1 METNITVDQFLEEWL
16 SDIVVGNPNTS
27 ELGNRFARKIL
38 TQWLDI
44 DDSTDEIFYC
54 DGTRDGGIDIA
65 YLYEGNADDETESE
79 GHRWYLVQSK
89 YGTAFQGETTLL
101 KEGEKLINTL
111 DDPRKRLS
119 SVSQDVIDRLNLF
132 RHRASDRDRI
142 ILVFATIDP
151 LTSRQ
156 LKTLK
161 DIRAM
166 GRDRLGPIFD
176 VDAVSVETIF
186 QGTLQTFTSSHH
198 LNVPIEIISLPESF
212 SPENNLLV
220 CSVSLI
226 NLYNFLE
233 IFQEKT
239 CDIDQ
244 LYEKNL
250 RKFLGGRGRV
260 NLAIRQTLIDEPERF
275 GLYNNGITIVVTDF
289 RKSSLNTIRLT
300 DPFVV
305 NGCQTTRTI
314 WDVCNQKLRS
324 GGTGSDPESDSWKEK
339 AKQGIVVTKLVRIG
353 QNDEEM
359 LKKITRYTNTQ
370 NAVKEKDFIAL
381 DRDFKDWKQ
390 DMEDKFNIFLE
401 IQRGA
406 WESRL
411 AWQKQNPGQK
421 VFEKHANAFD
431 LIKVYGA
438 GWMGEPGNAF
448 GRNAAFLP
456 NGVIFKRIIGI
467 QDDSGELNAED
478 LFAAY
483 QLQKAADSY
492 GFGRTAKIAT
502 RNQSRYLFYLVII
515 ELLKDILVQ
524 SGISKPSSRDIT
536 QALNKLFISDE
547 WTLLLDCAI
556 AALDEYMLQGT
567 HDSIFTEPELKKLNG
582 NLNTFLK
589 SENIGRYEV
598 CPVFERLIAD
608 FGRLLSRSFSGQKS
622 PRERIIEI
630 ISN

>member
-1 METNITVDQFLEEWL
+1 
-16 SDIVVGNPNTS
+16 
-27 ELGNRFARKIL
+27 
-38 TQWLDI
+38 
-44 DDSTDEIFYC
+44 
-54 DGTRDGGIDIA
+54 
-65 YLYEGNADDETESE
+65 
-79 GHRWYLVQSK
+79 
-89 YGTAFQGETTLL
+89 L

-132 RHRASDRDRI
+132 RRRASDRDRI
-142 ILVFATIDP
+142 ILVFATVDS

-166 GRDRLGPIFD
+166 GRDRLGAIFD
-176 VDAVSVETIF
+176 VEAVSVETIF

-198 LNVPIEIISLPESF
+198 LNVPLEIISLPESF
-212 SPENNLLV
+212 SPEDNLLV

-226 NLYNFLE
+226 SLYNFLA

-250 RKFLGGRGRV
+250 RRFLGGRGKV

-289 RKSSLNTIRLT
+289 RKSSADTLRLT

-314 WDVCNQKLRS
+314 WDVCDQKLRS
-324 GGTGSDPESDSWKEK
+324 GGTGSDPESDSWQEK
-339 AKQGIVVTKLVRIG
+339 ARQSIVVTKLVRIS

-359 LKKITRYTNTQ
+359 LKKITRYTNSQ

-381 DRDFKDWKQ
+381 DRDFKEWKQ
-390 DMEDKFNIFLE
+390 DMEDKFDIFLE

-438 GWMGEPGNAF
+438 GWMGEAGNAF

-456 NGVIFKRIIGI
+456 NGVIFKRIVGI
-467 QDDSGELNAED
+467 QDNSGGLNAED
-478 LFAAY
+478 LYAAY

-492 GFGRTAKIAT
+492 GFGRTSKYAA
-502 RNQSRYLFYLVII
+502 RNQSRYLFYLV
-515 ELLKDILVQ
+515 V
-524 SGISKPSSRDIT
+524 
-536 QALNKLFISDE
+536 
-547 WTLLLDCAI
+547 I
-556 AALDEYMLQGT
+556 AHG
-567 HDSIFTEPELKKLNG
+567 SVIF
-582 NLNTFLK
+582 
-589 SENIGRYEV
+589 
-598 CPVFERLIAD
+598 
-608 FGRLLSRSFSGQKS
+608 
-622 PRERIIEI
+622 
-630 ISN
+630 